1 MSIPEDRARLFNG
14 TVAVAKELVMMELSV
29 TAESINASD
38 MRCPQC
44 SSRTFVS
51 FGFSTMARKEVWENG
66 VSVSFEIDP
75 TTHVFEPDLI
85 VCLHCQTQTRIKAGE
100 LSRLERQVS
109 DLRQQILDMSGE
121 DPMKL
126 GVPH

>member
-1 MSIPEDRARLFNG
+1 M
-14 TVAVAKELVMMELSV
+14 
-29 TAESINASD
+29 
-38 MRCPQC
+38 
-44 SSRTFVS
+44 
-51 FGFSTMARKEVWENG
+51 WENG

-85 VCLHCQTQTRIKAGE
+85 VCLHCQTQTRIKTGE
-100 LSRLERQVS
+100 VSRLERQVP
-109 DLRQQILDMSGE
+109 DLRQQILDMGGE